1 MFTYAL
7 ARRLAGSGVTANAL
21 HPGFVATRLGSGNKI
36 PIRPV
41 YILLKPFTISP
52 KKGSETSVFLASSPE
67 VEGVSG
73 KYFDRKQE
81 SRSSR
86 ASQDEEG
93 QELLWD
99 MSAKL
104 TGLDA

>member
-1 MFTYAL
+1 M
-7 ARRLAGSGVTANAL
+7 
-21 HPGFVATRLGSGNKI
+21 
-36 PIRPV
+36 
-41 YILLKPFTISP
+41 LKPFTITP
-52 KKGSETSVFLASSPE
+52 KKGAETSVFLASSPD

-73 KYFDRKQE
+73 KYFDQKRE

-86 ASQDEEG
+86 VSQDEDA

-99 MSAKL
+99 MSSKL

>member
-1 MFTYAL
+1 
-7 ARRLAGSGVTANAL
+7 
-21 HPGFVATRLGSGNKI
+21 
-36 PIRPV
+36 
-41 YILLKPFTISP
+41 
-52 KKGSETSVFLASSPE
+52 